1 MSLTPTPNFRL
12 LRKHPRFNT
21 PARRMALDRIRLSR
35 FRNHASSEVS
45 GTARFNLLIGENGA
59 GKTNVLEALSLLA
72 PGRGLRRA
80 ALSDMVMNHEA
91 GGFAVSAELKEG
103 DEPIH
108 IGTGTLPD
116 RPGRRVVQING
127 ADSSALGLSEW
138 LGLFWLTPAM
148 DRLFMDSPGGRRR
161 FLDRMVLALEPAHA
175 RHASRYEAGLRERAR
190 LLFAPDEPDPRWLDA
205 IEAQLAEAGAEVSG
219 ARMRLIDRLRTAI
232 AALPPS
238 PFARPELVYQAGGP
252 ADAPALASA
261 MADSRRR
268 DRAAQRSLVGPHR
281 DELLVTLAAKNQP
294 AAECSTGEQKAML
307 IAITLAHS
315 NLADIGT
322 PHRAR
327 ALLLDEVAAH
337 LDPLRREALFDQLRD
352 GPAQVWITGTEA
364 APFAAIRDEAACWR
378 VVDGVVNLGL

>member
-1 MSLTPTPNFRL
+1 
-12 LRKHPRFNT
+12 
-21 PARRMALDRIRLSR
+21 MALDRIRLSH
-35 FRNHASSEVS
+35 FRNHAGSEIS

-59 GKTNVLEALSLLA
+59 GKTNVLEAISLLA

-80 ALSDMVMNHEA
+80 ALSDMVMNHAA
-91 GGFAVSAELKEG
+91 GGFAVSADLNAG
-103 DEPIH
+103 GRAGEPIH

-127 ADSSALGLSEW
+127 ADSSAMGLSEW

-148 DRLFMDSPGGRRR
+148 DRLFMDSPGARRR

-175 RHASRYEAGLRERAR
+175 RNASRYEAGLRERAR
-190 LLFAPDEPDPRWLDA
+190 LLFAAEEPDPHWLDA
-205 IEAQLAEAGAEVSG
+205 IEAQLAQVGAELSG
-219 ARMRLIDRLRTAI
+219 ARMRLIERLRDAI
-232 AALPPS
+232 GTLPPS
-238 PFARPELVYQAGGP
+238 PFARPELVYQPGGP
-252 ADAPALASA
+252 ADAAALAQA
-261 MADSRRR
+261 LADSRRR
-268 DRAAQRSLVGPHR
+268 DRMAQRSLVGPHR

-315 NLADIGT
+315 NLGAHSNLADNNT
-322 PHRAR
+322 PPRAR
-327 ALLLDEVAAH
+327 VLLLDEVAAH
-337 LDPLRREALFDQLRD
+337 LDPLRREALFEQLRD

-378 VVDGVVNLGL
+378 VLDGVVGNAGFDHEL